1 MVTAMGII
9 HVLDTE
15 LSNKIAAGEVVERP
29 ASVAKEL
36 VENSIDAGATTITIE
51 LRNGGVSYLRVT
63 DNGKGMNKDDA
74 GICFLRHA
82 TSKIQTDE
90 DLDAIYTLGFR
101 GEALSSIGAV
111 AQVSLYTKQKDGEG
125 ICVTCCGGEILSS
138 EEAGIPDGTSV
149 IVENLFYNTP
159 ARLKFLKKDATEA
172 GYITDIITR
181 CIFAHPEISFRLIVN
196 GKEKLFSPG
205 DSNLKNSVYTAY
217 GKDYAKGMLEV
228 DYEAN
233 GVHVTG
239 LIGKGNISRP
249 NRNYQSF
256 FVNKRY
262 IKSAMIFRAVED
274 AYKNQIM
281 IGKFPVAV
289 LNIEINPQLMD
300 INVHPTKLE
309 VKFANEKDVRNAVYY
324 GVKNALYALPN
335 VPEITRV
342 DEETG
347 EILFERDTSKEQLDL
362 SEIAKNLPKNI
373 KEYPKKETSQRPKN
387 KFKINLNGE
396 DESSYIT
403 GSDLKSNDKQ
413 KRDKY
418 IKDNKSNINPFSES
432 VKRAFNDGI
441 FDEPM
446 YQEEEGKPIVS
457 IGITK
462 QIARNDEEQVSSI
475 LSFNDAATDEK
486 IIEARA
492 EKRIGENDES
502 TVESTEAA
510 EQQPELVEKSE
521 EFKAEITDAVEF
533 RSEAA
538 YTSETDEPEN
548 IFNEEYFRVAG
559 QIFDTYIIVE
569 KDNKMLLIDQHA
581 AHERLM
587 YEELRRDMA
596 QKQVMS
602 QMLIEPVIVRLSSN
616 EFSEFEEC
624 KETLYDMGFECEVF
638 GDSEVIIR
646 GVPGELEASE
656 ADELLVELITNS
668 SKSKHE
674 LITEK
679 YERMLYTIAC
689 KAAIKANHRLS
700 KVEMEQL
707 VRRIFALKNIN
718 TCPHGRP
725 IVITMSKKEIEKEFK
740 RIV

>member
-1 MVTAMGII
+1 MGII

>member
-413 KRDKY
+413 KKDKY

-441 FDEPM
+441 FGEPM

-462 QIARNDEEQVSSI
+462 QIASNDEEQVSSI
-475 LSFNDAATDEK
+475 LSFNDAAADEK
-486 IIEARA
+486 IIEAGA
-492 EKRIGENDES
+492 EKRIEENDES
-502 TVESTEAA
+502 IVESTEAA

-521 EFKAEITDAVEF
+521 EFKAEITDAAEF

-587 YEELRRDMA
+587 YEELRKDMA

>member
-413 KRDKY
+413 KKDKY

-475 LSFNDAATDEK
+475 LSFNDAAADEK
-486 IIEARA
+486 IIEAGA

-502 TVESTEAA
+502 IVESTEAA

-521 EFKAEITDAVEF
+521 EFKAEITDAAEF